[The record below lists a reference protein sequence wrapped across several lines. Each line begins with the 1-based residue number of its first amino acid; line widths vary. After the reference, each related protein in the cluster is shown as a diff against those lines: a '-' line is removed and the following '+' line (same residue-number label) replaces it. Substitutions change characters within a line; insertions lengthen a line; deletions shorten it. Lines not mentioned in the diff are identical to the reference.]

1 MGSLR
6 KRLEHLERHSSSR
19 SEEATLREFLKDLTD
34 EELERLET
42 TLGSEGDAWPGEEA
56 GRSVHDLKEISAREA
71 EHEERVRASAE
82 ESRRRDRELVAHNR
96 ALAGLPP
103 LENDE

>member
-1 MGSLR
+1 MGAWSAIPVAALR
-6 KRLEHLERHSSSR
+6 RRHCGSSSR
-19 SEEATLREFLKDLTD
+19 DLTD

-42 TLGSEGDAWPGEEA
+42 TLESEGDAWPGEEA
-56 GRSVHDLKEISAREA
+56 GRSVHDLKEILAKEA